1 MSIEIYLPKKHLE
14 KDNNESTKNQDKYI
28 GLYNQ
33 GNTCYLNSLIQTLF
47 MTPEFRKIILNFE
60 YNSKIHVEKKDC
72 IPYQLSKLFARL
84 QLKYR
89 NSEETKNLTKSFQWF
104 HNEENEQSDIQELIH
119 ILFDALNNNE
129 IYNLFQGDLENII
142 KCTECENESIH
153 QEKFIDLSIPVKN
166 NNKKIESLKQSL
178 EQFFSIEELKDD
190 NLYQCDKCNKKVIG
204 EKYIKI
210 KKIPKILML
219 ALNRFEYD
227 YIHQMKKKI
236 NTKFDF
242 DEKINEINGININ
255 YNLYSIIVHC
265 GSAMGGH
272 YYSLI
277 KSFEDNKWYKF
288 DDNFVFEISNF
299 EEFKNQISGND
310 SNLNDNT
317 SYILFYKDS
326 SLDNQKFSFD
336 INNYLFNEIKFE
348 EEEYQK
354 LLNDEK
360 ERLSHL
366 KLKICHNDIFE
377 YVDMRKFN
385 KIIDLKNKFIEVFK
399 LNIETKDCRIIIMD
413 NQKLINIIND
423 DEDNKDKTLEE
434 LNFHTK
440 YIYKLEIKKPN
451 EEFKPF
457 DIDDTFINVI
467 KWDDNFMTNN
477 SLDKSQF
484 IKIPINKKMN
494 YDEITKIIKDKFNIN
509 QNNSILILKKQDY
522 GVNNYNLLEY
532 TKEMKGKNYFVDGQL
547 NLYLEENKTL
557 EESNFK
563 LFFENQIPN
572 IKVIFNTPISKEEMK
587 KIKRITVNSYKFNK
601 SLEINPKK
609 TISQLKEEISKS
621 LDIPINNFIMKKNS
635 HNGLEIKKLNDK
647 IEKYTSKVLTL
658 YISFGTPI
666 KEGDFN
672 IKLQQYI
679 FDNFSF
685 N

>member
-366 KLKICHNDIFE
+366 NLKIFHNDKFE
-377 YVDMRKFN
+377 FIDLRKNN
-385 KIIDLKNKFIEVFK
+385 KIIDLKNKFIEVFT

-423 DEDNKDKTLEE
+423 DEENKDKTLEE

-457 DIDDTFINVI
+457 DIDD
-467 KWDDNFMTNN
+467 
-477 SLDKSQF
+477 
-484 IKIPINKKMN
+484 
-494 YDEITKIIKDKFNIN
+494 
-509 QNNSILILKKQDY
+509 ILLM
-522 GVNNYNLLEY
+522 L
-532 TKEMKGKNYFVDGQL
+532 
-547 NLYLEENKTL
+547 
-557 EESNFK
+557 
-563 LFFENQIPN
+563 
-572 IKVIFNTPISKEEMK
+572 
-587 KIKRITVNSYKFNK
+587 
-601 SLEINPKK
+601 
-609 TISQLKEEISKS
+609 
-621 LDIPINNFIMKKNS
+621 
-635 HNGLEIKKLNDK
+635 
-647 IEKYTSKVLTL
+647 
-658 YISFGTPI
+658 
-666 KEGDFN
+666 
-672 IKLQQYI
+672 
-679 FDNFSF
+679 
-685 N
+685 

>member
-255 YNLYSIIVHC
+255 YYLYSIIVHC

-366 KLKICHNDIFE
+366 NLKIFHNDKFE
-377 YVDMRKFN
+377 FIDLRKNN

-423 DEDNKDKTLEE
+423 DEENKDKTLEE

-587 KIKRITVNSYKFNK
+587 KIKRITVNSYKFN
-601 SLEINPKK
+601 
-609 TISQLKEEISKS
+609 LK
-621 LDIPINNFIMKKNS
+621 
-635 HNGLEIKKLNDK
+635 
-647 IEKYTSKVLTL
+647 V
-658 YISFGTPI
+658 
-666 KEGDFN
+666 
-672 IKLQQYI
+672 
-679 FDNFSF
+679 
-685 N
+685 